1 MIPGVEW
8 LATGLIIILAIVIV
22 SILLVKHRIV
32 RIGFGAFLLYVG
44 FRMTAAYLE
53 ALEIFILIFGL
64 AALLSGIGLII
75 LGLTKPSGKKTV
87 PCTQQ

>member
-8 LATGLIIILAIVIV
+8 LATGFIIISIIVIISV
-22 SILLVKHRIV
+22 FLVKHRIV

-44 FRMTAAYLE
+44 FRMAAAYLK

-64 AALLSGIGLII
+64 ASLLSGIGLII
-75 LGLTKPSGKKTV
+75 LGLIKASSKKTV
-87 PCTQQ
+87 PRKQ

>member
-1 MIPGVEW
+1 VIPGVEW

-64 AALLSGIGLII
+64 ASLLSGIGLII
-75 LGLTKPSGKKTV
+75 LGLIKASSKKTV
-87 PCTQQ
+87 PRKQ

>member
-8 LATGLIIILAIVIV
+8 LATGFIIISIIVIISV
-22 SILLVKHRIV
+22 FFVKHRIV

-44 FRMTAAYLE
+44 FRMAAAYLK

-64 AALLSGIGLII
+64 ASLLSGIGLII
-75 LGLTKPSGKKTV
+75 LGLIKASSKKTV
-87 PCTQQ
+87 PRKQ